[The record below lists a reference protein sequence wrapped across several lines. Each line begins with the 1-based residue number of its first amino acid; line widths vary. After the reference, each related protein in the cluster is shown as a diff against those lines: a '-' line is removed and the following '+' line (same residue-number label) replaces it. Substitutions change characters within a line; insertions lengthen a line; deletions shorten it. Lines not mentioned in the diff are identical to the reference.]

1 MKKIL
6 IFLGIIIILFAGTAY
21 LTNLSN
27 KETVDAKNP
36 YGKDNLHP
44 ETVAQLKDP
53 HYQNIITLNGL
64 NEKLESG
71 EDATVY
77 FYSPTCSYCKEST
90 PILMP
95 LAKDMDITIDQLNVL
110 EYESAWDEFAIEGT
124 PTLIHFEGGKEVA
137 RVTGGQDKEQYQQ
150 WLADNVKD

>member
-1 MKKIL
+1 MKKVL

-21 LTNLSN
+21 LTSLSN
-27 KETVDAKNP
+27 KEKVDEKNP

-53 HYQNIITLNGL
+53 NYQNIIKLDGL
-64 NEKLESG
+64 QEKLDNG

-77 FYSPTCSYCKEST
+77 FYSPTCPHCKVAT

-95 LAKDMDITIDQLNVL
+95 LADDMDINIDQLNVL

-124 PTLIHFEGGKEVA
+124 PTLIRFEDGKEVA
-137 RVTGGQDKEQYQQ
+137 RVTGGQDKAQYQQ
-150 WLADNVKD
+150 WLEDNVK

>member
-1 MKKIL
+1 MKKVL

-21 LTNLSN
+21 LTNMSN
-27 KETVDAKNP
+27 KEKVDAKNP
-36 YGKDNLHP
+36 YGKDSLHP

-53 HYQNIITLNGL
+53 NYQNIITLDNL
-64 NEKLESG
+64 QDKLESG

-77 FYSPTCSYCKEST
+77 FYSPTCPHCKVAT

-95 LAKDMDITIDQLNVL
+95 LADDMDINIDQLNVL

-124 PTLIHFEGGKEVA
+124 PTLIRFEDGKEVA

-150 WLADNVKD
+150 WLEDNVK

>member
-1 MKKIL
+1 VKKVL

-21 LTNLSN
+21 LTSLSN
-27 KETVDAKNP
+27 KEKVDGKNP

-44 ETVAQLKDP
+44 ETVAQLEDP
-53 HYQNIITLNGL
+53 NYQNIIKLDGL
-64 NEKLESG
+64 QEKLDNG

-77 FYSPTCSYCKEST
+77 FYSPTCPHCKVAT

-95 LAKDMDITIDQLNVL
+95 LADDMDINIDQLNVL

-124 PTLIHFEGGKEVA
+124 PTLIRFEDGKEVA

-150 WLADNVKD
+150 WLEDNVK